1 LVILHDDYFLGLP
14 ILGFVVLAV
23 LASCQNPTGGEIEEQ
38 PKETAQQI
46 AQRRIVGWYTQFNS
60 NPSQDYGLEIMREGT
75 FGIMFLYN
83 SEGIIKHYNINITSP
98 GPSPERYYPGYVASF
113 YFDVKP
119 KFEGLEVPI
128 GAHYYHTD
136 KRSYFMLT
144 AWDPAIETTDGQ
156 PNKLYRVSG
165 HGPILQGFIDKRT
178 GGFRNRGFRNKG

>member
-1 LVILHDDYFLGLP
+1 MNKLP
-14 ILGFVVLAV
+14 ILGFVVVAV
-23 LASCQNPTGGEIEEQ
+23 LASCQNPTGSEIEEG

-46 AQRRIVGWYTQFNS
+46 AQRRIVGWYKQLNFG
-60 NPSQDYGLEIMREGT
+60 PARYFGLEIMREGT

-83 SEGIIKHYNINITSP
+83 YSEGIIKLYNIDITSP
-98 GPSPERYYPGYVASF
+98 GPSPEIYYPGYVASF

-136 KRSYFMLT
+136 KGSYFMLT
-144 AWDPAIETTDGQ
+144 AWDPAIETADGQ

-165 HGPILQGFIDKRT
+165 HGAILQGFIDKRT